1 MEKNKRRLKLKDIIY
16 IITTTLLVAGL
27 ATSIVFLTIRA
38 QQHDDEESYYTQKIE
53 MFSRENANFSHGQI
67 VFIGDSITDLYHLD
81 DYYADLDKAVYNRGI
96 GGDTTQGVI
105 DRLHVSL
112 YEIKPTK
119 VVLMIGINDING
131 FKSTDYIVD
140 NYETILSKIQKNL
153 PTTEVYTMS
162 ITPQNHVVETYANWI
177 NVVNSNNKAK
187 TINVEIEKLA
197 TKYGYTYLDL
207 YSKLVDSD
215 DLLTASYTDDGIH
228 LNHNGFTVWTNLVKP
243 YLI

>member
-1 MEKNKRRLKLKDIIY
+1 M
-16 IITTTLLVAGL
+16 
-27 ATSIVFLTIRA
+27 
-38 QQHDDEESYYTQKIE
+38 
-53 MFSRENANFSHGQI
+53 
-67 VFIGDSITDLYHLD
+67 VFI
-81 DYYADLDKAVYNRGI
+81 N
-96 GGDTTQGVI
+96 
-105 DRLHVSL
+105 
-112 YEIKPTK
+112 
-119 VVLMIGINDING
+119 
-131 FKSTDYIVD
+131 YIVD